1 VVWARRNQAG
11 HGVVPDA
18 GVAPE
23 GGAVPEGGSG
33 PHQAVA
39 GATAADAQ
47 TSHPHR
53 LRTFARR
60 FLPTGDPHSLPV
72 ALFRYIIQF
81 SLPQQAILMLL
92 TLASL
97 PVYYASLDLPK
108 QIVDRA
114 IGGKPADFPKPVGFA
129 GIEFG
134 QFNQLQYLAF
144 LAGVFL
150 LTVLINGGFKYVIN
164 VYKGRLGEAM
174 LRRLRAQLLSRI
186 LRFPLPQFRRLS
198 QGELIAMITGEV
210 EALGGYF
217 GDAVVTPLFQAGL
230 LLTALGFIFVQ
241 DLVMGLAAV
250 ALYPLQ
256 AYFIP
261 KLQRQ
266 VNLLGF
272 ARVREVR
279 SLSQR
284 IGEVTSVIEDVH
296 ANYADQAQL
305 TTFGRH
311 LDRIFRIRYDIYRKK
326 FFIKFLN
333 NFIAQLTPFFFLSI
347 GGYLVLRGSLTLGS
361 LVGVLAAYKDL
372 APPWKELLD
381 FYQIQQDAKIKYAQ
395 LRAQFDP
402 PGLRPPLDAEAP
414 GDEDIPLVGAVETE
428 ELALEDDGAVLLD
441 QVSLSVPAGQH
452 VALLT
457 EEGHGGTALFRIL
470 ARLAV
475 PTNGR
480 VLLDGHE
487 LGAISRACYARQVVV
502 IGSPARLTQGTVAD
516 NLQLRLGGDSDQGA
530 PQLSIDAAR
539 AAFDRVELSDDMFQL
554 GLRTVV
560 DAERHEA
567 LVGAVLAAREAL
579 RQRLQDQEYAGL
591 IEPFERDHYLE
602 NATLGENL
610 IFGVPLVPEFEGQAL
625 ARNALVRRVLREAEL
640 EDELLALGLE
650 AWRNLSELFGDLPP
664 HHSFFADFSP
674 LRPEDLPVY
683 RQRLGSGDPALRVK
697 LTRERRSLL
706 LGLALNL
713 APARDRLVDLPEA
726 VIDKLLRA
734 RHLFAAKLP
743 KTAADAVEFF
753 EPGHYLATLS
763 VRDNLIF
770 GRIVTRHGRANERLR
785 ELITWVADDGGF
797 RERIVAAGLDYT
809 VGIGGA
815 HLTPQQRQK
824 LVLAAALLKSEAAR
838 LLIAHA
844 PTGDLERS
852 AARRILQQLLE
863 AYRERTVI
871 CALDDPGLAELFER
885 TVVLS
890 AGQVI
895 EDGAST
901 ESEAAPARAATG

>member
-1 VVWARRNQAG
+1 MLWARRNQAG
-11 HGVVPDA
+11 HRVVPDA

-23 GGAVPEGGSG
+23 GEAVTEGGSE
-33 PHQAVA
+33 PRQVA
-39 GATAADAQ
+39 AAHNAAGTTTPQ
-47 TSHPHR
+47 PQP

-60 FLPTGDPHSLPV
+60 FLPAGDPHSLPV

-81 SLPQQAILMLL
+81 SLPQQAILVLL

-114 IGGKPADFPKPVGFA
+114 IGGNRADFPKSVGFA

-144 LAGVFL
+144 LAGLFL
-150 LTVLINGGFKYVIN
+150 FTVLINGGFKYVIN

-186 LRFPLPQFRRLS
+186 LRFPLPQFRRVS
-198 QGELIAMITGEV
+198 QGELIAMVTGEV

-230 LLTALGFIFVQ
+230 LLTALGFIFAQ

-333 NFIAQLTPFFFLSI
+333 NFIAQITPFFFLSI

-414 GDEDIPLVGAVETE
+414 GDEDFVLEGAVEAE
-428 ELALEDDGAVLLD
+428 ELALEDDGVMLLD
-441 QVSLSVPAGQH
+441 QVSLTVPAGQH

-480 VLLDGHE
+480 LLLDGHE

-502 IGSPARLTQGTVAD
+502 IGSPARLTQGTVAE
-516 NLQLRLGGDSDQGA
+516 NLHLRLGGDPDQGA
-530 PQLSIDAAR
+530 PYLPMDAAR

-560 DAERHEA
+560 DAESHQA
-567 LVGAVLAAREAL
+567 LVEAVLAAREAL
-579 RQRLQDQEYAGL
+579 RQRLQDPEYAGL

-610 IFGVPLVPEFEGQAL
+610 IFGVPLVPEFEGAAL
-625 ARNALVRRVLREAEL
+625 ARNALVRRLLREVEL
-640 EDELLALGLE
+640 EDELLALGWE

-664 HHSFFADFSP
+664 HHSFFANFSP
-674 LRPEDLPVY
+674 LRPEDLPLY
-683 RQRLGSGDPALRVK
+683 RQRLGSGNSALPVK

-713 APARDRLVDLPEA
+713 APARDRLVDLPEP
-726 VIDKLLRA
+726 VIGKLLRA
-734 RHLFAAKLP
+734 RQLFAAQLP

-753 EPGHYLATLS
+753 ESGRYLATLS

-785 ELITWVADDGGF
+785 ELITSVADDGGF
-797 RERIVAAGLDYT
+797 RDQVVAAGLGYS

-824 LVLAAALLKSEAAR
+824 LVLAAGLLKSEAGR
-838 LLIAHA
+838 LLIAHT
-844 PTGDLERS
+844 PTGDLERG

-890 AGQVI
+890 GGQVI
-895 EDGAST
+895 TDGAAA
-901 ESEAAPARAATG
+901 EPEVAPARAAAG